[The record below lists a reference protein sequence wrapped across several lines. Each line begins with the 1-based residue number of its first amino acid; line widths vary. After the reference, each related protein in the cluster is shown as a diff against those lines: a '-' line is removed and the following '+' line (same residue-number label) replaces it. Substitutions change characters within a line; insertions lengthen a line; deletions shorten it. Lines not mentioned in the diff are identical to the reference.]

1 MEASAKMEPLEPEDG
16 DGHQSDATDDDSPP
30 RICIGKAYQ
39 AEIPNLATED
49 ERRQYM
55 SNTPDSCMAL
65 GYDCPIPIMWASS
78 SESNKKDEEMQ
89 MHNSSET
96 KITAS
101 NRDVYSQMT
110 SICPI
115 SNNTV
120 EHCSTY
126 HDQHPELPVD
136 QKVSDTQQGH
146 DDKLAP
152 CSTQGGLN
160 FTDKATTDQGEI
172 DQLIPVP
179 NSSTSVWS
187 DQEAD
192 LFLLGLYIFGK
203 NLLLLSRFIGSK
215 TVGDVLSHYYG
226 NFYKRE
232 AYKRWSDC
240 RKARIRRC
248 ILGERIFIGWRRQEL
263 ISRLK
268 SKILQED
275 HDLLDEMFK
284 SFNEGQTSLADFVF
298 NLKSTVGTE
307 AFVEAVAIGKGKDD
321 LTGFV
326 MDPSKPNHVLSIQ
339 PGMPAGK
346 DCSSLAS
353 EDIIKFLTGDFRR
366 SKTRSN
372 DLFWEAV
379 WPRLLARGWH
389 SEKPNDVST
398 TKNCLVF
405 IVPGIQR
412 FSRSE
417 LTKGTHYFDSVSDV
431 LKKVVADPVLLELE
445 VDEMGNPV
453 TADNNGCD
461 AEMKL
466 NQDVPSDGYNEPPKF
481 TIIDTSLVQGEEPSQ
496 VRELRNLPAD
506 ANISFG
512 PLHNSHD
519 MLSDSSSDEH
529 DTDDISPNYEEP
541 YARVAADGNGTEMV
555 SANNAD
561 NGKQADSFQN
571 MAATSCSVFPVNG
584 HSSNGNVDTI
594 GVTSFFSQKSKNEKR
609 KYLSP
614 VTKRR
619 RLTSCS
625 NDQTSR
631 RGFSFSKGV
640 GLEKEKVKLPSTSSR
655 PTAIDAGATFQSK
668 SLASCSSKEKPSKQ
682 IVDASNSHANDRSNE
697 KMNVA
702 KPNEKP
708 SGRKVDTLASV
719 HSKTTVEATQPAKGA
734 AQTTVEG
741 THPAKGVAQSSD
753 LVIRAKP
760 EAQQDDKTITS
771 VHTPSSDNHG
781 SVVKNKEAPS
791 NSNTQTIH
799 DAPETTRGGPASP
812 QQPDPQ
818 APSQAMNPRR
828 QGTRVRPPTARALE
842 AVAFGL
848 LGGGK
853 RKADPRSPTGTS
865 RPRQRARKSTKE
877 TASMSTSSD
886 TEKSSMDSGA
896 RQ

>member
-1 MEASAKMEPLEPEDG
+1 MDMDMEAAKMESLEPEDG
-16 DGHQSDATDDDSPP
+16 DGHQSDATDDDLPP
-30 RICIGKAYQ
+30 RICTGKAYQ

-55 SNTPDSCMAL
+55 SNTTDSCMAL
-65 GYDCPIPIMWASS
+65 GYDCPIPIMWTLP
-78 SESNKKDEEMQ
+78 SEFNKKEEEIQ
-89 MHNSSET
+89 KQHSSET
-96 KITAS
+96 KAIENS
-101 NRDVYSQMT
+101 RDGDSQTT
-110 SICPI
+110 SICPT
-115 SNNTV
+115 SNNTSGQ
-120 EHCSTY
+120 CSTSQ
-126 HDQHPELPVD
+126 DPHPELPD
-136 QKVSDTQQGH
+136 QIVSDSHQAH

-152 CSTQGGLN
+152 CSTQEGLN
-160 FTDKATTDQGEI
+160 FTDKAMADQGEI
-172 DQLIPVP
+172 EQFIPVP
-179 NSSTSVWS
+179 NSSTSIWS
-187 DQEAD
+187 DQEAE
-192 LFLLGLYIFGK
+192 LLLLGLYIFGK
-203 NLLLLSRFIGSK
+203 NLHVLSRFVGSK
-215 TVGDVLSHYYG
+215 TVGDVLSYYYG
-226 NFYKRE
+226 KFYKGE
-232 AYKRWSDC
+232 AYKRWSAC
-240 RKARIRRC
+240 RKAKIRRC

-268 SKILQED
+268 SKIPKEA

-284 SFNEGQTSLADFVF
+284 SFNDSQTSLMDFVF
-298 NLKSTVGTE
+298 HLKSVVGIE

-326 MDPSKPNHVLSIQ
+326 LDPSKPNQVLSVQ

-431 LKKVVADPVLLELE
+431 LKKVVADPVLLEIE
-445 VDEMGNPV
+445 VDEMGNGV
-453 TADNNGCD
+453 NAEKNGFDTA
-461 AEMKL
+461 MKL
-466 NQDVPSDGYNEPPKF
+466 NQDVPFDGYHELPKF

-512 PLHNSHD
+512 PLRHTHN
-519 MLSDSSSDEH
+519 MVSDSSSDEH
-529 DTDDISPNYEEP
+529 DTDDRSSDYKEG
-541 YARVAADGNGTEMV
+541 YAGVTADENGTEMV
-555 SANNAD
+555 SSKNAD
-561 NGKQADSFQN
+561 NESQVDSFRN

-584 HSSNGNVDTI
+584 HSSNGNGDTI
-594 GVTSFFSQKSKNEKR
+594 GATSFFPQKTKIEKR

-631 RGFSFSKGV
+631 RSFSFSKGP
-640 GLEKEKVKLPSTSSR
+640 GLEKEKVKLPSTSSK
-655 PTAIDAGATFQSK
+655 PTAIDVGGSFQSK
-668 SLASCSSKEKPSKQ
+668 SLASCSGKEKPCQQ
-682 IVDASNSHANDRSNE
+682 IKDASNSHANDRSNE

-702 KPNEKP
+702 RPKEKP
-708 SGRKVDTLASV
+708 SGHKVDTLASV
-719 HSKTTVEATQPAKGA
+719 HSKTAVEDTK
-734 AQTTVEG
+734 
-741 THPAKGVAQSSD
+741 PAKGVAQSSD
-753 LVIRAKP
+753 LVANQVKLETP
-760 EAQQDDKTITS
+760 QDDKTVTIA
-771 VHTPSSDNHG
+771 HAPSSDNHG
-781 SVVKNKEAPS
+781 SILKNKETTS
-791 NSNTQTIH
+791 SSSTEIVH
-799 DAPETTRGGPASP
+799 DAPEATRGGPANP
-812 QQPDPQ
+812 QPDLQ
-818 APSQAMNPRR
+818 ASSQAMNPRR

-848 LGGGK
+848 LGSGK
-853 RKADPRSPTGTS
+853 RKADPTGSS

-877 TASMSTSSD
+877 AASVSTSSD